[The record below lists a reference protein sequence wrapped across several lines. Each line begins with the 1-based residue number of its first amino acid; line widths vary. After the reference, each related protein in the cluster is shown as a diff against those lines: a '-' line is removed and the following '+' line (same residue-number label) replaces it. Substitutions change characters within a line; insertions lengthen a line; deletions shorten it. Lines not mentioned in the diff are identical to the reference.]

1 MKEDHFLRNWFCSQN
16 FQAKAPSEMIRLLY
30 HGKNYLDKIRE
41 VIVLTMVLVDHLNVG
56 YDEVVGEIIT
66 HVNEQPVLDL
76 VDLVEKIESVSKPPD
91 EGEEDQQEEIQLQT
105 EGKEET
111 NNNSS
116 NNNNN
121 EIQVEAEEDKKQ
133 FSGGTE
139 KEVEVTDI
147 NNVMKS
153 TENQPSSFNHHPS
166 FSLYWNFQKPL
177 PKRLIQL
184 ITSKN
189 YMIILP
195 PPYREEAKKA
205 QEKMLLRYKVKK
217 DRQLNPDLK
226 IHDAL

>member
-1 MKEDHFLRNWFCSQN
+1 MKESHFLRNWSFLQN
-16 FQAKAPSEMIRLLY
+16 FHAKAPNEMIRLLY
-30 HGKNYLDKIRE
+30 HGKNYLNQIRE

-76 VDLVEKIESVSKPPD
+76 VDLVEKIESVTRPPD
-91 EGEEDQQEEIQLQT
+91 EEEEEEAHFQT
-105 EGKEET
+105 ERKEET
-111 NNNSS
+111 STNNNK
-116 NNNNN
+116 
-121 EIQVEAEEDKKQ
+121 EIQAEAEEDKKQ
-133 FSGGTE
+133 SSVGSEIDVT
-139 KEVEVTDI
+139 TDI
-147 NNVMKS
+147 NNTIKLS
-153 TENQPSSFNHHPS
+153 ENQQSQSNHHPS

-184 ITSKN
+184 TTSKN

-217 DRQLNPDLK
+217 DRQLIPNLK